1 MPNVVDTRPC
11 CKTFPDSYRAH
22 GWNCQICRL
31 ALCQTCCDCHG
42 GPGFGGRRSNT
53 SSSVVWLAP
62 AVPAPAPSLMPV
74 TQPAIPAAQVGGGG
88 GAAAAAA
95 RDPSAPSFRHVPVP
109 RPAAPAAQVG
119 AAAAAA
125 ARAPLAASGRA
136 RSRSCSARAEGRR
149 MSRGEMTERLLR
161 QWRGKAL
168 SCRPLPPEGG
178 ADSNLVCYGTWADG
192 LSGEAREK
200 TKELLAAPRWT
211 AERTHKSVHTT
222 LYLRWAEGVLREE
235 AAGRMGALVIGR
247 QMGAL
252 DIGRHI
258 QGFMP

>member
-1 MPNVVDTRPC
+1 MGKQQCAGRLVPNVVDTRPC

-74 TQPAIPAAQVGGGG
+74 TQPAILAAQVGGGG
-88 GAAAAAA
+88 GGAAAAA

-119 AAAAAA
+119 AAAAATRA
-125 ARAPLAASGRA
+125 ALTASGRA

-168 SCRPLPPEGG
+168 SCRPL
-178 ADSNLVCYGTWADG
+178 GTLADG
-192 LSGEAREK
+192 LSGEALEK
-200 TKELLAAPRWT
+200 TKELLAAPRWR

-222 LYLRWAEGVLREE
+222 LYLRWADGVLREE
-235 AAGRMGALVIGR
+235 ATGRMGALVIGR